1 MADPMQLSI
10 PPVFRRALALVETM
24 PEPQFRTFLSTLTEC
39 RPSLGSSDLGEQLS
53 RITPDIS
60 ASNFAGVIEFAVS
73 TRALIASF
81 ETNLDV
87 VSEAVTQA
95 YLATDKKSDDPNR
108 GVQIG
113 ERVRALLGHDFV
125 ALREKSRSLA
135 SEFSSTLRG
144 SRCLVDMRPV
154 FSKDGQ
160 TGQLEGAIVV
170 ATLRLDTSG
179 SIDSPLHMRVDLESL
194 KSLKSTVDR
203 ALEKFGFMQEFVK
216 KSELRDLTPEAD

>member
-87 VSEAVTQA
+87 VSEAVTQSVSC
-95 YLATDKKSDDPNR
+95 D
-108 GVQIG
+108 
-113 ERVRALLGHDFV
+113 
-125 ALREKSRSLA
+125 
-135 SEFSSTLRG
+135 
-144 SRCLVDMRPV
+144 
-154 FSKDGQ
+154 
-160 TGQLEGAIVV
+160 
-170 ATLRLDTSG
+170 
-179 SIDSPLHMRVDLESL
+179 
-194 KSLKSTVDR
+194 
-203 ALEKFGFMQEFVK
+203 
-216 KSELRDLTPEAD
+216 